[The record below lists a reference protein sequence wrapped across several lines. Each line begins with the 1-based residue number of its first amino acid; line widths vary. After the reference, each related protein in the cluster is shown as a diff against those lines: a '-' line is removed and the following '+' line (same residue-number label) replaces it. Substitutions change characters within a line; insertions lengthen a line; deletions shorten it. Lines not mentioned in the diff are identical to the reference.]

1 MTRATALRALAP
13 WPQTPGAEAVLAV
26 VPDAV
31 LVIDAADRIRQVN
44 PAAEQMLGL
53 AAGALVGLGLADLV
67 GADGALLPLVERARR
82 DGGVV
87 TAYDVP
93 VRSPRA
99 DLPETDVRAV
109 LVDEA
114 GYVVIVLRERVG
126 ARRLGEQV
134 GRESAGRSL
143 AGLAAMLAHEVR
155 NPLSGIRGAAQ
166 LVAAD
171 LPDGQRELAT
181 LIVAEA
187 DRIRALVDSMEA
199 IGDPA
204 AGPRGPVNI
213 HEVLDHV
220 RRVAGAGVAKGFAI
234 RDAFDP
240 SLPPV
245 EGNRD
250 RLVQLFLN
258 LVKNAAEACGPKGT
272 ITLRTAF
279 DHGRRRGG
287 VAMPIVVSVEDDGP
301 GIPDSIR
308 SRLFEPFATTRHTGR
323 GLGLAIVAA
332 IAADHGGTVEVDARP
347 GRTVFRVALRAA
359 REGAAP

>member
-1 MTRATALRALAP
+1 MTRAAALLALAP
-13 WPQTPGAEAVLAV
+13 WPQTPGADAVMAV

-31 LVIDAADRIRQVN
+31 LVIDGADRIRQVN
-44 PAAEQMLGL
+44 PAAEQMLALSAGL
-53 AAGALVGLGLADLV
+53 LVGLGLADLV
-67 GADGALLPLVERARR
+67 GDDGALLPLIKRARH

-99 DLPETDVRAV
+99 ELSETDVRAV
-109 LVDEA
+109 RVDDA
-114 GYVVIVLRERVG
+114 GHVVVVLREREG
-126 ARRLGEQV
+126 ARRLGEQI
-134 GRESAGRSL
+134 GRDSAGRSL

-171 LPDGQRELAT
+171 LPEGQRGLAA

-187 DRIRALVDSMEA
+187 DRIRALVNSMEA

-204 AGPRGPVNI
+204 FGPRGPVNI

-220 RRVAGAGVAKGFAI
+220 RRVAVAGVAKGIAI

-245 EGNRD
+245 QGNRD

-272 ITLRTAF
+272 ITLRTGF
-279 DHGRRRGG
+279 DHGWRRDG
-287 VAMPIVVSVEDDGP
+287 VAMPIVVTVEDDGP
-301 GIPDSIR
+301 GIPESVR
-308 SRLFEPFATTRHTGR
+308 PRLFETFATTRRTGR

-332 IAADHGGTVEVDARP
+332 IATDHGGAVEVNSRP
-347 GRTVFRVALRAA
+347 GRTAFCVALRAA
-359 REGAAP
+359 REEPAP